1 MGAGKPLA
9 WKEYAYPTPACAVLG
24 GVDVLKPVGATGLT
38 VIVTGWLVEEP
49 LALLAC
55 TVKVNVP
62 VAVGVPESTPVV
74 GFSVKPAGK
83 LPLPTV

>member
-1 MGAGKPLA
+1 M
-9 WKEYAYPTPACAVLG
+9 
-24 GVDVLKPVGATGLT
+24 LKPVGATGLT

-62 VAVGVPESTPVV
+62 VAVGVPERIPVV